1 MEDKKGD
8 LQSNGVL
15 KQNLLLQ
22 TSKKINRNLNK
33 KITNQRGITL
43 LALVV
48 TIVILLILSGI
59 TISSVFGD
67 NGIIEKSKIAKN
79 EVEVGTVKEALKLYY
94 LSNDIGQKE
103 QDPVNGLMP
112 KEEITDETLLN
123 IIMENQAG
131 IGNIKQIEY
140 SRLYKLDLS
149 VLGIPNIE
157 ENKYFMDIGTKIVYI
172 NNGIKLSK
180 GITYVLEEKEI
191 WPVYLRAEEI
201 EEGFK
206 LIANV
211 EDNTNVRNY
220 NFYIGEELYKIVSGN
235 GTEAQINVTDKDFG
249 EYECYVKVNRMGGTS
264 DSSPSIVAENYCIK
278 NANDME
284 VFKNMVKEGNTFA
297 GKRVKVVA
305 DIDLGG
311 SKQNRN
317 WEPIGIEGT
326 SFSGTLEGNNHKI
339 SNIYNK
345 EVSGNYQGLFGVAQN
360 ATIQNIIIEGG
371 QVQGREFVGGII
383 GNGKGTNIIDCENH
397 AQIIAQK
404 GNVGGIV
411 GRIEE
416 SGKVEQC
423 TNYGS
428 VSSSGYINDVLDT
441 FIGGI
446 IGSSYNDI
454 IITGCINQGNITS
467 EYSATGGIIG
477 AAFGDG
483 NNSVNNCENKGTI
496 QVTGKNINNDA
507 TLGGVLGYIINGQVD
522 NCKNQGEVIGEG
534 NKIGGVMGIADGIN
548 FVSYCTNI
556 NTVTQNN
563 GFYIGGIIGLNSL
576 ESKVFYC
583 TNSGQ
588 INANSFEEETGNTIA
603 GGIIGNSQGTINE
616 CINNG
621 NVIAN
626 GAYVGGIAGNTISSI
641 TNCHNEGIITVKQ
654 KNSAKRVCVGGISGQ
669 LDTEILK
676 EDAKIE
682 NCYNMGNVYGI
693 GIDVAGIT
701 AINIGGTIKN
711 CYNTGSVTTETG
723 VAGGIVSESF
733 KTSDERLPVIENCY
747 NTGAVEAKGIVEMEG
762 YIDSIAGGIVAGNH
776 GITRKCWN
784 EGKVYGIS
792 VVGGIVGTSLKTV
805 TECYNLG
812 TIESKGKNTNG
823 DSVVGGI
830 IGNLNQNADL
840 SYCYN
845 KGIVSADYNMVG
857 GIVGFQEA
865 NSTVSNSYNT
875 FQVEQKQES
884 SMLVG
889 RTEGTATLNNC
900 YYLGTTTSNESRTEA
915 DMKTQAFVDLLG
927 GSTYWKLDRQNQ
939 NNGFII
945 LNWQ

>member
-1 MEDKKGD
+1 MEDKKEN

-22 TSKKINRNLNK
+22 TSKKTNRNLNK
-33 KITNQRGITL
+33 EITNQRGITL
-43 LALVV
+43 VALVV

-131 IGNIKQIEY
+131 IESIDYIEY

-157 ENKYFMDIGTKIVYI
+157 ENKYFMDIGTKMVYI

-191 WPVYLRAEEI
+191 CPVYLRAEEI

-211 EDNTNVRNY
+211 EDNTNVRSY
-220 NFYIGEELYKIVSGN
+220 SFYIGEELYKIVSGN

-264 DSSPSIVAENYCIK
+264 DSSPNIIAENYCIK

-284 VFKNMVKEGNTFA
+284 VFKNMVKDGNNFA
-297 GKRVKVVA
+297 GKKVKVIA
-305 DIDLGG
+305 DIDLVG
-311 SKQNRN
+311 SEQNRN
-317 WEPIGIEGT
+317 WEPIGAEGA

-339 SNIYNK
+339 SNLYNK
-345 EVSGNYQGLFGVAQN
+345 GVNGNYQGLFGVTQN

-371 QVQGREFVGGII
+371 QVQGIEFVGGII
-383 GNGKGTNIIDCENH
+383 GNSKGTNIINCENH
-397 AQIIAQK
+397 AQITAQE
-404 GNVGGIV
+404 GNGGGIV
-411 GRIEE
+411 GKIEE

-428 VSSSGYINDVLDT
+428 ISSSGYTNDVLDT

-477 AAFGDG
+477 AAFGD
-483 NNSVNNCENKGTI
+483 NNTIVSNCENNGIIK
-496 QVTGKNINNDA
+496 VTGKNINDDA
-507 TLGGVLGYIINGQVD
+507 TLGGVLGYIIKGQVD
-522 NCKNQGEVIGEG
+522 NCKNKGEVIGEG
-534 NKIGGVMGIADGIN
+534 NRIGGVIGIADGTN
-548 FVSYCTNI
+548 SVSYCTNT

-563 GFYIGGIIGLNSL
+563 GFEIGGIIGLNSL
-576 ESKVFYC
+576 ESKVFNC

-588 INANSFEEETGNTIA
+588 INANSFEEETGNTLA

-621 NVIAN
+621 NVIVN
-626 GAYVGGIAGNTISSI
+626 GAYVGGIAGNTINSI
-641 TNCHNEGIITVKQ
+641 TNCHNEGAITVNK
-654 KNSAKRVCVGGISGQ
+654 KNSDKRVCTGGITGQ
-669 LDTEILK
+669 LDTETLK
-676 EDAKIE
+676 NDAKIE
-682 NCYNMGNVYGI
+682 NCYNIGKVYGV
-693 GIDVAGIT
+693 GMDVAGIV
-701 AINIGGTIKN
+701 ALNVGGTVAN

-723 VAGGIVSESF
+723 VIAGIVAESF
-733 KTSDERLPVIENCY
+733 QKPELKHPIIEDCY
-747 NTGAVEAKGIVEMEG
+747 NTGTVEAKGIAEIEG
-762 YIDSIAGGIVAGNH
+762 YVDSIAGGIVAGNH
-776 GITRKCWN
+776 GITRKSWN
-784 EGKVYGIS
+784 EGKVSGIS
-792 VVGGIVGTSLKTV
+792 VLGGIAATSTKIV
-805 TECYNLG
+805 TECYNIG
-812 TIESKGKNTNG
+812 TIESTGKNVNG

-830 IGNLNQNADL
+830 VGYLDQDAET
-840 SYCYN
+840 SFCYN
-845 KGIVSADYNMVG
+845 KGMLIGNYSGIG
-857 GIVGFQEA
+857 GIVGLQIA

-875 FQVEQKQES
+875 FQVEQTSGK

-889 RTEGTATLNNC
+889 IKEENSTINNC

-915 DMKTQAFVDLLG
+915 DMKTQDFINLIG
-927 GSTYWKLDRQNQ
+927 GNTYWKLDTQNK

-945 LNWQ
+945 LSWQ

>member
-563 GFYIGGIIGLNSL
+563 GFEI
-576 ESKVFYC
+576 
-583 TNSGQ
+583 
-588 INANSFEEETGNTIA
+588 

-701 AINIGGTIKN
+701 AINIGGTIK
-711 CYNTGSVTTETG
+711 
-723 VAGGIVSESF
+723 
-733 KTSDERLPVIENCY
+733 NCY